1 MADGQGKAKTVRK
14 RTSRISRYAA
24 LLALALSIPAATPA
38 HAAACENTD
47 QAPTEATVEQS
58 RNAVLCLLNRERTR
72 RHMGRLRENARLRRA
87 AQDHT
92 RDMVQR
98 EFFEHV
104 SPGGGT
110 MLDRLKK
117 TGYVDGGGW
126 TIGENIAWGTGQ
138 LATPASIVRS
148 WMHSPGHRAN
158 ILRRRFREV
167 GIGVS
172 VHVPVDLRGSDL
184 GATYTTDFGV
194 RS

>member
-1 MADGQGKAKTVRK
+1 MRT

-24 LLALALSIPAATPA
+24 LLALALCIPGAAPA
-38 HAAACENTD
+38 QAAGCENTD
-47 QAPTEATVEQS
+47 QAPTEATVDET
-58 RNAVLCLLNRERTR
+58 RDAVLCLLNRERTR
-72 RHMGRLRENARLRRA
+72 RHMAKLRENSRLRRA
-87 AQDHT
+87 AQEHT

-148 WMHSPGHRAN
+148 WMRSPGHRAN

-167 GIGVS
+167 GIGIS
-172 VHVPVDLRGSDL
+172 VRVPVDTRGADL